1 MKQLL
6 ITIVFSVF
14 IFLNIKAQQVE
25 PPFWWVGMHNDV
37 VQIMIHHDEIA
48 KLELKTES
56 TDVEIVKVNK
66 LENPNYVFVDLRI
79 KKEAK
84 AGEVELNFYG
94 KKRRPQYTIN
104 YELKE
109 RRANSAQRKGFGQ
122 EDVVYLLMPDRF
134 ANGNTDNDN
143 VKGYPEQADRNNPDG
158 RHGGDLQG
166 IENNLDYL
174 QELGISAIWLNP
186 VMENNMPAV
195 SYHGYAI
202 TNFYKID
209 ARFGS
214 NDDYLKMVQTAKSK
228 DIKIVMDMVFNHC
241 ASEHYWMK
249 DVPAL
254 NWFHNFE
261 EFTRSNY
268 RGGTLMDPHA
278 SNYDKKIMSHG
289 WFDKTMPD
297 LDQTNPFL
305 AKYLVQNS
313 IWWVE
318 YADLGGIRMDTYPY
332 SDHDFMN
339 NWVAAVYAEYPNF
352 NIVGEAWLQTVA
364 NTAYFQN
371 STFSKIKSPSKLN
384 TVTDFPLCYAMN
396 SAFNEKDSWTDGV
409 ASLYMT
415 LAQDFVYSNADSNL
429 IFLENHDIDRFAS
442 NIGGDFAKWKM
453 GMTFLMTSRGIPMLY
468 YGGEFMTEGR
478 GHKSHG
484 YMRTDFPGGWEGD
497 STDVFAGTNMTE
509 KQQKSLAFS
518 KYLLKLRKEH
528 TALQTGKLTHYIP
541 KDNYYVYFRTNDKET
556 FMIIMNNSDEDYNLK
571 LHDFAES
578 MKGYTKFKNVE
589 SGEIENISKE
599 IMLDAK
605 SATIFELIK

>member
-66 LENPNYVFVDLRI
+66 VENPNYVFVDLRI

-228 DIKIVMDMVFNHC
+228 DIKIVMDMV
-241 ASEHYWMK
+241 
-249 DVPAL
+249 
-254 NWFHNFE
+254 
-261 EFTRSNY
+261 
-268 RGGTLMDPHA
+268 
-278 SNYDKKIMSHG
+278 
-289 WFDKTMPD
+289 
-297 LDQTNPFL
+297 
-305 AKYLVQNS
+305 
-313 IWWVE
+313 
-318 YADLGGIRMDTYPY
+318 
-332 SDHDFMN
+332 
-339 NWVAAVYAEYPNF
+339 
-352 NIVGEAWLQTVA
+352 
-364 NTAYFQN
+364 
-371 STFSKIKSPSKLN
+371 
-384 TVTDFPLCYAMN
+384 
-396 SAFNEKDSWTDGV
+396 
-409 ASLYMT
+409 
-415 LAQDFVYSNADSNL
+415 
-429 IFLENHDIDRFAS
+429 
-442 NIGGDFAKWKM
+442 
-453 GMTFLMTSRGIPMLY
+453 
-468 YGGEFMTEGR
+468 
-478 GHKSHG
+478 
-484 YMRTDFPGGWEGD
+484 
-497 STDVFAGTNMTE
+497 
-509 KQQKSLAFS
+509 
-518 KYLLKLRKEH
+518 
-528 TALQTGKLTHYIP
+528 
-541 KDNYYVYFRTNDKET
+541 
-556 FMIIMNNSDEDYNLK
+556 
-571 LHDFAES
+571 
-578 MKGYTKFKNVE
+578 
-589 SGEIENISKE
+589 
-599 IMLDAK
+599 
-605 SATIFELIK
+605 

>member
-1 MKQLL
+1 M
-6 ITIVFSVF
+6 
-14 IFLNIKAQQVE
+14 NIKAQQVE
-25 PPFWWVGMHNDV
+25 PPFWWVGMNNDV
-37 VQIMIHHDEIA
+37 VQIMIHHDGIA
-48 KLELKTES
+48 NLQMKS
-56 TDVEIVKVNK
+56 SSDDVEILKVHKVDN
-66 LENPNYVFVDLRI
+66 ENYVFVDLKI
-79 KKEAK
+79 KSTAK
-84 AGEVELNFYG
+84 AGIIKFDFYKG
-94 KKRRPQYTIN
+94 KKRRPVYTFD
-104 YELKE
+104 YELKQ
-109 RRANSAQRKGFGQ
+109 RREGSAQRKGFGQ
-122 EDVVYLLMPDRF
+122 EDVMYLLMPDRF
-134 ANGNTDNDN
+134 ANGDANNDN
-143 VKGYPEQADRNNPDG
+143 VKGYPEQADRSNPDG
-158 RHGGDLQG
+158 RHGGDLKG

-174 QELGISAIWLNP
+174 QDLGISAIWLNP

-202 TNFYKID
+202 TDFYKVD

-214 NDDYLKMVQTAKSK
+214 NSDYLKMVQTANSK
-228 DIKIVMDMVFNHC
+228 KIKIVMDMVFNHC
-241 ASEHYWMK
+241 ASEHYWMN
-249 DVPAL
+249 DMPDSS
-254 NWFHNFE
+254 WIHNFP

-297 LDQTNPFL
+297 LDQTNPYL
-305 AKYLVQNS
+305 AKYLIQNS

-332 SDHDFMN
+332 ADHDFMN
-339 NWVAAVYAEYPNF
+339 EWVAAVYNEYPNF

-371 STFSKIKSPSKLN
+371 NTFADKKAVSKLN

-396 SAFNEKDSWTDGV
+396 SAFNEQDSWTDGV

-442 NIGGDFAKWKM
+442 NINGDFDKWKM
-453 GMTFLMTSRGIPMLY
+453 GMTFLMTTRGIPMIY

-478 GHKSHG
+478 GQKSHG

-497 STDVFAGTNMTE
+497 SVNVFTGTNMSE
-509 KQQKSLAFS
+509 KQVKSLAFS
-518 KYLLKLRKEH
+518 KYLLKLRNEH

-541 KDNYYVYFRTNDKET
+541 KDSYYIYFRSNAEES
-556 FMIIMNNSDEDYNLK
+556 FMIVLNNSDKEYSLS

-578 MKGYTKFKNVE
+578 LDGYSRIKNA
-589 SGEIENISKE
+589 SDDNISDIKDKV
-599 IMLDAK
+599 MLDAK
-605 SATIFELIK
+605 SATIFQLFK